1 MTIRK
6 AYIDLT
12 EGQLHYRFADGPGEL
27 PIVFFHQT
35 ASSSAMYE
43 KIMSNLL
50 GKFRMIAP
58 DTPAFGQSYFPV
70 EAPTTRYYVDTLLD
84 ALGKL
89 GINRFHVFGHHTG
102 AAIGCEMAAVAP
114 DRVASRSRV
123 GPVVLTPEERRQWL
137 EMAIDPM
144 LIKADG
150 TQYMKIWYRV
160 THLDPRPD
168 DNPPSL
174 EMAHRECLDTLR
186 AGERWHEAYVAVFN
200 QDFAAHF
207 QQVKCPIMMMCGKG
221 DILWPWFDAAKKAR
235 PDAKAIE
242 VPGGAY
248 VCDDHP
254 NIVAKHLTEFLGSLR

>member
-6 AYIDLT
+6 AYIDLM
-12 EGQLHYRFADGPGEL
+12 EGQLHYRFADGPDEL

-43 KIMSNLL
+43 KVMSNLI
-50 GKFRMIAP
+50 GKFKMIAP
-58 DTPAFGQSYFPV
+58 DTPAFGQSFFPV
-70 EAPTTRYYVDTLLD
+70 EAPTTRYYVDTLLE
-84 ALGKL
+84 ALDKL

-114 DRVASRSRV
+114 DRVASLSMV
-123 GPVVLTPEERRQWL
+123 GPVVLTAEERRQWL

-144 LIKADG
+144 VIKADG

-174 EMAHRECLDTLR
+174 DMAHRECLDTLR
-186 AGERWHEAYVAVFN
+186 AGERWPEHGVVLIKVEQARERIFAGFR
-200 QDFAAHF
+200 QD
-207 QQVKCPIMMMCGKG
+207 GG
-221 DILWPWFDAAKKAR
+221 R
-235 PDAKAIE
+235 P
-242 VPGGAY
+242 
-248 VCDDHP
+248 
-254 NIVAKHLTEFLGSLR
+254 